1 MDAII
6 NVVYMREGELYGAT
20 SSLEFL
26 FVVEIQI
33 LSFLRERVKMGIFG
47 FFSSTF
53 GPS

>member
-33 LSFLRERVKMGIFG
+33 LSFLRGRPFLAL
-47 FFSSTF
+47 FDSTF
-53 GPS
+53 EPT